1 MSGSPST
8 QAASLHPGDKK
19 LRIAVLNR
27 TFSPSGGG
35 AERYSIAMVEQ
46 LAGRNEMH
54 VFAQEISH
62 QWPGVTYHRVFLPF
76 RKPRWLNQLWF
87 AFSTWR
93 ATRCGFDVVHSH
105 ENTWHGDVQ
114 TVHVIPVKHNLF
126 HGRTGTALALRW
138 LKVATSPRLLTYL
151 LLEHFRYAEHRFRSV
166 VITSNSLKA
175 VMSISYPACKPRLH
189 VITPGISMPGSL
201 TTDKGKKEARAL
213 LGLPITEYCMLFV
226 ANNYLKKGLTTILQA
241 LAQLPVNTVL
251 AVAGNTDQILIFKH
265 QAAALKVSARVFF
278 LGSIKDIGLA
288 YQAADCLV
296 HPTLE
301 DTFAMVVLEA
311 MAYGLPVIV
320 SGAKYC
326 GISELLTNGVNAV
339 ILEGPKNVRCL
350 KEAILN
356 IVCSPLY
363 AGQLSNGAIEFAKQY
378 EWRELAASQE
388 ALYLLIACEKA
399 IKPT

>member
-1 MSGSPST
+1 MSVSPLT
-8 QAASLHPGDKK
+8 QEAYLRPGGKK

-46 LAGRNEMH
+46 LADRHEMH

-87 AFSTWR
+87 AFATWL
-93 ATRCGFDVVHSH
+93 ATRYGFEVVHSH

-114 TVHVIPVKHNLF
+114 TIHVLPVKYNLF
-126 HGRTGTALALRW
+126 HGRAGTALALRW

-151 LLEHFRYAEHRFRSV
+151 LLERFRYAEHPFRCV
-166 VITSNSLKA
+166 VTTSDSLKA
-175 VMSISYPACKPRLH
+175 VVSISHPACKSRLH
-189 VITPGISMPGSL
+189 VITPGVSMPESM
-201 TTDKGKKEARAL
+201 TTDKRKKEARAL

-226 ANNYLKKGLTTILQA
+226 ANNYLKKGLPTILQT
-241 LAQLPVNTVL
+241 LAQLPANIVL
-251 AVAGNTDQILIFKH
+251 AVTGNTDQILIFKH
-265 QAAALKVSARVFF
+265 QATALKVSARVFF
-278 LGSIKDIGLA
+278 LGSIEDMGLA

-339 ILEGPKNVRCL
+339 ILDDPKDVRCL
-350 KEAILN
+350 AEAILK
-356 IVCSPLY
+356 IVCSPFY
-363 AGQLSNGAIEFAKQY
+363 ARQLSNGATEFAEQFG
-378 EWRELAASQE
+378 WRELAASQE
-388 ALYLLIACEKA
+388 ALYLSIAGKKA
-399 IKPT
+399 IRTI